1 MDNTRKIYPTVT
13 VIMDNFCGRTGEK
26 FLENI
31 DDTVKINSGC
41 LIVHAWSKNLTNRT
55 DSLNQ
60 AKKKKIVKLLK
71 MYCKILK
78 LHFSALLSVK
88 QKKY

>member
-1 MDNTRKIYPTVT
+1 
-13 VIMDNFCGRTGEK
+13 MDNFCGRTGEK

-60 AKKKKIVKLLK
+60 AKKKS
-71 MYCKILK
+71 C
-78 LHFSALLSVK
+78 
-88 QKKY
+88 

>member
-1 MDNTRKIYPTVT
+1 MDNTRKICPRVT
-13 VIMDNFCGRTGEK
+13 VIMDNFCGRTSEK
-26 FLENI
+26 FFENI

-60 AKKKKIVKLLK
+60 AKKKS
-71 MYCKILK
+71 C
-78 LHFSALLSVK
+78 
-88 QKKY
+88 